1 MMLSVKAVVIVQ
13 VKSNCVAVKPLMRPE
28 GEKRQIDQSLCNKD
42 MSCLNGFCPSFVTV
56 KKANKSDQS
65 TPAKTFVKPTFP
77 EDIIL
82 PMPPPASG
90 DICNIF
96 IAGIGGTGVSTLAG
110 ILIMAARVD
119 GIAGTAVNQTGL
131 SQKNGG
137 VTSQIRLARNQSL
150 DGHMVRLP
158 SHEADLL
165 IGCDAVVAANDMVLG
180 LLNIYV
186 QACGKPNCR
195 SAKRKR
201 GLLPINLKRS

>member
-1 MMLSVKAVVIVQ
+1 ML
-13 VKSNCVAVKPLMRPE
+13 
-28 GEKRQIDQSLCNKD
+28 
-42 MSCLNGFCPSFVTV
+42 
-56 KKANKSDQS
+56 
-65 TPAKTFVKPTFP
+65 
-77 EDIIL
+77 
-82 PMPPPASG
+82 PPVSG

-137 VTSQIRLARNQSL
+137 VTSQIRLARDQSL

-165 IGCDAVVAANDMVLG
+165 IGCDTVVAANDMVLG
-180 LLNIYV
+180 LLN
-186 QACGKPNCR
+186 
-195 SAKRKR
+195 
-201 GLLPINLKRS
+201 

>member
-1 MMLSVKAVVIVQ
+1 
-13 VKSNCVAVKPLMRPE
+13 
-28 GEKRQIDQSLCNKD
+28 

-56 KKANKSDQS
+56 KKDDKSDQS

-137 VTSQIRLARNQSL
+137 VT
-150 DGHMVRLP
+150 
-158 SHEADLL
+158 
-165 IGCDAVVAANDMVLG
+165 
-180 LLNIYV
+180 
-186 QACGKPNCR
+186 
-195 SAKRKR
+195 
-201 GLLPINLKRS
+201 